1 MKKLISIVL
10 ALMLVFSL
18 ATVAMAAEDEGYTDA
33 TTVTMYKQYN
43 ATNSGT
49 TSPVETIKF
58 TVTKKTITENDA
70 ATWPADTDPTD
81 SVDDGGV
88 TVNDLTLA
96 AGAANG
102 TKYPVTINLPTYSA
116 VGIYTYEIEENGTG
130 KAGVTYFGD
139 KITLVV
145 TVIEQNGKVRVAAVH
160 TETPVSPSYDKDGTT
175 KSNTFVN
182 TYSAGSLSVK
192 KNVTG
197 NLGDKEKYFA
207 ITVSLTDTTSDNY
220 GTDYTGNT
228 ITVGQTS
235 YSVTVDGKTT
245 TNPTSISIG
254 TPATFHLKDGET
266 LTLSNIPY
274 GTEYTVTEVDLSDY
288 TETIT
293 GGDANGA
300 GVVDSA
306 SETLVTVENHKEVQ
320 VDTGITL
327 DSLPF
332 VLILAVCAGVAVLF
346 VVKRRNSVEF

>member
-10 ALMLVFSL
+10 ALILVFSL
-18 ATVAMAAEDEGYTDA
+18 ATVAMAEGYTDKA
-33 TTVTMYKQYN
+33 TVTMQLQYN

-49 TSPVETIKF
+49 TSPAETITF
-58 TVTKKTITENDA
+58 TVTKGEIKENGA
-70 ATWPADTDPTD
+70 ATWPADTDATD

-88 TVNDLTLA
+88 TVDDLILR
-96 AGAANG
+96 AGAADG
-102 TKYPVTINLPTYSA
+102 TKYPVTIHLPAYTA
-116 VGIYTYEIEENGTG
+116 VGIYTYNIRQNGTD
-130 KAGVTYFGD
+130 KAGVTYFGGN
-139 KITLVV
+139 ITLVV
-145 TVIEQNGKVRVAAVH
+145 TVIEQNGEVRVAAVH
-160 TETPVSPSYDKDGTT
+160 TETPVSPSYDANST

-182 TYSAGSLSVK
+182 TYSAGSLSVTK
-192 KNVTG
+192 TVTG
-197 NLGDKEKYFA
+197 NLGDKDKYFA

-245 TNPTSISIG
+245 TNPTSITVG
-254 TPATFHLKDGET
+254 TPATFYLKDGET
-266 LTLSNIPY
+266 LTLGNIPY
-274 GTEYTVTEVDLSDY
+274 GTEYAVTEVDLNDY

-306 SETLVTVENHKEVQ
+306 SETLVTVENHKEVE

-332 VLILAVCAGVAVLF
+332 VLILAVCAGAAVLF
-346 VVKRRNSVEF
+346 VIKRRNSVEF